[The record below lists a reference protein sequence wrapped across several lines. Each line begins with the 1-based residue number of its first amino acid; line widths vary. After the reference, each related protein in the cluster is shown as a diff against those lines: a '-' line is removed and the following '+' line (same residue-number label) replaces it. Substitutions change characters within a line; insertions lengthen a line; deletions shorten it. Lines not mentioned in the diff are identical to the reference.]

1 MGHLKSK
8 PYITKIKII
17 IMATKAVCVLKS
29 DKVNGVVHFNQ
40 EGDGPVSVSGSISG
54 LAPGLHGF
62 QVHQFGYNTDG
73 AEHGAPTDCKGERHA
88 GDLGNVE
95 ASADGVAALDIKDS
109 LFSLSGDRSIIG
121 RTMVIHAD
129 VDDLGK
135 GGHNLSKAT
144 GNAGGRLACGV
155 IGLAK

>member
-1 MGHLKSK
+1 MIL
-8 PYITKIKII
+8 IL
-17 IMATKAVCVLKS
+17 VLILIW
-29 DKVNGVVHFNQ
+29 F
-40 EGDGPVSVSGSISG
+40 
-54 LAPGLHGF
+54 L
-62 QVHQFGYNTDG
+62 
-73 AEHGAPTDCKGERHA
+73 
-88 GDLGNVE
+88 
-95 ASADGVAALDIKDS
+95 
-109 LFSLSGDRSIIG
+109 G